1 MFTSVLMDS
10 SSYIKENL
18 TCSKQLLLIDDDE
31 TILEIMQSCFE
42 EIAGW
47 QVLTAGNGE
56 EGLLK
61 ALSEKP
67 DAIIL
72 DLMMPGIDGL
82 KFVEL
87 LNQKFEHLHIP
98 IIVLSAK
105 AERINKSQ
113 LLNLGVVD
121 VIRKPFD
128 PFVLIEQIRLAL
140 QW

>member
-1 MFTSVLMDS
+1 MFSSVLMDS
-10 SSYIKENL
+10 SNPIKENF

-47 QVLTAGNGE
+47 QVLTANNGE

-82 KFVEL
+82 KFVQL

-98 IIVLSAK
+98 IVVLSAK
-105 AERINKSQ
+105 AEQIDKSQ
-113 LLNLGVVD
+113 FLNLGVVD
-121 VIRKPFD
+121 VIMKPFD

-140 QW
+140 KW